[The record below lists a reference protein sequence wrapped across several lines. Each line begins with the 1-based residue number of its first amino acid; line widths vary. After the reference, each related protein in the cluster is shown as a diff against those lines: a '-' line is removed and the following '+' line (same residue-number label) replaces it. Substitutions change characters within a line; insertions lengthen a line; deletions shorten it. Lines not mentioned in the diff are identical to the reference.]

1 MDLINKDFME
11 YLDKFIMESINNIF
25 VYSSSKEEHLC
36 LVLQKLQ
43 NHRPYAKL
51 SKLFG
56 WSKCLSWVTSF
67 QKKEYLWVQ
76 ARFEMWNAPVS
87 VADIRSSLGLV
98 GYYHRFIE
106 GISKITKP
114 MTKLLEKDKKFK
126 WTSHVKLVFRSWRSN

>member
-1 MDLINKDFME
+1 MVRVCSLRSIFESGHDQLKMQECDLLKIAFILRNGPYEYMVMSFGLTRTPSYYMDLINKDFME

-56 WSKCLSWVTSF
+56 
-67 QKKEYLWVQ
+67 
-76 ARFEMWNAPVS
+76 
-87 VADIRSSLGLV
+87 
-98 GYYHRFIE
+98 
-106 GISKITKP
+106 
-114 MTKLLEKDKKFK
+114 
-126 WTSHVKLVFRSWRSN
+126 